1 MIKILSL
8 FLSFAVLFTS
18 VAPSYAQALDA
29 ARLQKKRISLSSG
42 DWRRQ
47 NYTLPSDNTRVVRPQ
62 IVVSKQ
68 VAQKVEKVET
78 ALKESAQ
85 QAQVKA
91 QQDKVDEGVAHINK
105 ILRQEQQAA
114 AEYRSRGG
122 ATIGPAQSTA
132 NHYVPVLPRL
142 AFIYQ
147 GTPNENGTYRGKEL
161 SKQDWAWAG
170 LRMDLK
176 GMSKQTDDWDVETS
190 WNRQLGRSE
199 YVAGGNMVGTST
211 EIVKAIAAYGVSKQD
226 EALAREFLTNMLQ
239 REGLCKDNR
248 KAVHVGNVDSKNVQ
262 GAYEYNLRTVPMCQY
277 STDVLE
283 ALAVLAVQH
292 NDKKAVDGIYN
303 FMAAKHREGL
313 GSLVVYQGAVLL
325 MGINSLYS
333 YEALKKF
340 LKENARQNTTDKIL
354 SNLSYV
360 SFEGLSRLAQEQ
372 TSSGRYLDNYT
383 ARYAYLDE
391 ATASKYYPN
400 LALNIVTAQPLT
412 SDGKYQLPM
421 GNVYEDIGALLVQD
435 AANNNKSAALAK
447 DILTS
452 QGYNWPLAEGVLL
465 ADEGRFASSA
475 LGDKAVALWQA
486 LLSANYTDMNEG
498 TQRRMKAR
506 AAAALVHKGALSQ
519 AQAAVYQQKD
529 ANKFAQY
536 SRQEKINFGLG
547 ALDVLTIIVTL
558 PLLIKSAVNGSVK
571 MVAKLRNFGKVGAKA
586 SAKTASVARTS
597 GKSAVAA
604 STAKPAAAPAAK
616 PAPAP
621 APAAP
626 RAAAVSSAD
635 AEAIGK
641 QWVAA
646 AQEAEAAKAAQAS
659 AWQAARAEKEAA
671 RVAAASDI
679 KLSGPAVSAAKPVKP
694 TWVQTE
700 VTNALGQKV
709 MGWRPV
715 NPTVTTSK
723 PSLFKTWWED
733 VSFKGA
739 NVWYDTKEI
748 FGDLTRAFRRKTAT
762 AALALSLNMTPL
774 PSAGMQAVLR
784 AESGLSN
791 LARTEQVFAQGSS
804 FVKMGASPAWALP
817 SLSATSA
824 VNTASVLPI
833 NNVLRLGT
841 ATKAA
846 APVSQASHFPLLAF
860 VPAVATPET
869 WRQLGSPR
877 FFTGKG
883 FSQPQFVADYL
894 KQDAAY
900 QQEVATVQAVKAQ
913 EQKKAVANPAAASA
927 KQRAAWDRFFPNG
940 AFSAEVFETALRR
953 RLSSSLVLSM
963 NGLGTAMY
971 SIRNSRA
978 VKKASALVSRAYQAA
993 ILEANRTGISLRRAF
1008 AKHLSSN
1015 LNIEFASSSSSDIKN
1030 AVLSL
1035 FALPAVGFGKE
1046 DISNPISSQEV
1057 FSMPEGDDFTPQSGF
1072 RLTYVETEGGQETVL
1087 PVSLV
1092 LDPRIKADGYNRITF
1107 NENFHAQLRNG
1118 TQEPKTMSHFFFK
1131 FLGTSQQWKEFT
1143 DLIVQAKLP
1152 TPFRIKLQHRP
1163 NVAVKTV
1170 LTPLYTADGMQALPI
1185 EVEIEKNVLPPQ
1197 ARVVLMEDGQLGILK
1212 PFSVTAE
1219 PITDQYIRLPK
1230 NQIANMVQV
1239 LKNSSTVF
1247 PIGVLPTKN
1256 KAALLYRDQQVYNNS
1271 LGKTM
1276 GPIIHSDLGISS
1288 ASATSLMMVINYV
1301 IPGLASFLNPVLRR
1315 MGEKRLSVV
1324 AGFMT
1329 SLANF
1334 LPPLVGFYGLAQD
1347 HSASKIAIAVIISA
1361 FILRSAA
1368 SVLQQVTSNMLVA
1381 ANSGKIKEKKKEK
1394 AEVGTAGERIS
1405 FKDLVTR
1412 MKAVWKK
1419 DKENT
1424 EDIRDLLMY
1433 NLSFVYKNLGTLL
1446 FLALPWAINK
1456 AIFLTTGIDSHLVY
1470 SVSFPIFGLYSLW
1483 VTIQTLRANLRDAYT
1498 VPTVTEATRKSH
1510 AIMAEVASA
1519 LAQAEADGTL
1529 SEQARADLLEAS
1541 AKKVQERANTMLEAY
1556 RKEGKK
1562 KAEWAALR
1570 STLMADLEKEVIDNL
1585 KTALPGEEGAKLAQD
1600 FSAIIHHLENNATS
1614 PWQVFLHAPSVAL
1627 VTLGMTLASVHEFTI
1642 SSAFA
1647 MNLNKLISDG
1657 DMANL
1662 LVAVSLY
1669 VPLIVGRLLGN
1680 LLATR
1685 ISSATMYLFC
1695 SGLSALGTV
1704 IMLGAGGN
1712 VTLSIIGAVITS
1724 LGVGN
1729 YFSQMY
1735 NYVTKKNPKLQREI
1749 SVVLAV
1755 TMALAG
1761 GLTVPASHLNE
1772 WFGGTNLDIWYA
1784 MGALIAS
1791 LGLTSGMMKK
1801 STLIKFIKS
1810 SFLSVIESFKKNKND
1825 KGDSELNNQPPADN
1839 AEPLP
1844 NN

>member
-1 MIKILSL
+1 MIKILSV

-29 ARLQKKRISLSSG
+29 SRIQKKRISLSSG

-47 NYTLPSDNTRVVRPQ
+47 NDYTMPSDNTRVVRPQ

-68 VAQKVEKVET
+68 IAQKVEKVET
-78 ALKESAQ
+78 ALKESVQ
-85 QAQVKA
+85 QAQANA

-114 AEYRSRGG
+114 AEYRRRGG

-142 AFIYQ
+142 DFIYQ

-161 SKQDWAWAG
+161 SKQNWAWAG

-226 EALAREFLTNMLQ
+226 EALAREFLTKMLQ
-239 REGLCKDNR
+239 RDGLCKDNR
-248 KAVHVGNVDSKNVQ
+248 KAVKMGNVDSKNVN

-303 FMAAKHREGL
+303 FMTAKHREGL

-325 MGINSLYS
+325 MGINSIYS
-333 YEALKKF
+333 YETLKKF

-354 SNLSYV
+354 GNLAYV

-372 TSSGRYLDNYT
+372 TSSGRHLDNYT

-391 ATASKYYPN
+391 AAASKYYPN
-400 LALNIVTAQPLT
+400 LDLKIVTAQPLT

-421 GNVYEDIGALLVQD
+421 GNVYEDIGALLAND

-465 ADEGRFASSA
+465 ANEGKFASSA

-498 TQRRMKAR
+498 TQRRMKTR
-506 AAAALVHKGALSQ
+506 AAMALVHKGALSQ
-519 AQAAVYQQKD
+519 AQAAAYQQKD
-529 ANKFAQY
+529 TNKFAQY

-586 SAKTASVARTS
+586 SAKTTTVARTS
-597 GKSAVAA
+597 GKSAAAA
-604 STAKPAAAPAAK
+604 SAAK

-626 RAAAVSSAD
+626 RAAAVSSAE

-646 AQEAEAAKAAQAS
+646 AQEAEAAKAAQTS
-659 AWQAARAEKEAA
+659 AWQAAQAEKEAA
-671 RVAAASDI
+671 RMAAAADF
-679 KLSGPAVSAAKPVKP
+679 KVAGPAISSSKPIKP

-700 VTNALGQKV
+700 VTNSLGQKV

-723 PSLFKTWWED
+723 PSLLKTLWDD

-774 PSAGMQAVLR
+774 PSAGMQAVLQ
-784 AESGLSN
+784 AESGLGN
-791 LARTEQVFAQGSS
+791 LVRTEQVFAQGTSLL
-804 FVKMGASPAWALP
+804 KMGAAPAWTLP
-817 SLSATSA
+817 ATSA

-841 ATKAA
+841 AAKAA
-846 APVSQASHFPLLAF
+846 APVSQASRFPLLAF

-894 KQDAAY
+894 KQDDAY
-900 QQEVATVQAVKAQ
+900 KQEVATVQAVKAE
-913 EQKKAVANPAAASA
+913 EQKQAAQNPAAVFA
-927 KQRAAWDRFFPNG
+927 KQRAAWERFFPNG
-940 AFSAEVFETALRR
+940 AFNAEVFETALRH

-963 NGLGTAMY
+963 NGLGTAMNT
-971 SIRNSRA
+971 IRNSRA
-978 VKKASALVSRAYQAA
+978 VKKASELVSRAYQDAV
-993 ILEANRTGISLRRAF
+993 LEASRTGISVRQAF
-1008 AKHLSSN
+1008 AKHLSGHLSVEFSSN
-1015 LNIEFASSSSSDIKN
+1015 SSGDIKS

-1035 FALPAVGFGKE
+1035 FALPMVNFSKE
-1046 DISNPISSQEV
+1046 DISNPLSSQEV
-1057 FSMPEGDDFTPQSGF
+1057 FSMPQGDDFMPQSGF
-1072 RLTYVETEGGQETVL
+1072 RLTYVETEDGKETVL

-1131 FLGTSQQWKEFT
+1131 FLGTPQQWKEFT
-1143 DLIVQAKLP
+1143 NLIVQAKLP

-1185 EVEIEKNVLPPQ
+1185 EVEIGKKDLPPQ

-1212 PFSVTAE
+1212 PFSVAAD

-1239 LKNSSTVF
+1239 LKNSTTVF

-1361 FILRSAA
+1361 FIVRSAA
-1368 SVLQQVTSNMLVA
+1368 SVLQQVTSNMLVS

-1394 AEVGTAGERIS
+1394 AEVGTTGERIT

-1456 AIFLTTGIDSHLVY
+1456 AIFWTTGIDSHLVY

-1483 VTIQTLRANLRDAYT
+1483 VTIRTLRANLRDAYT

-1519 LAQAEADGTL
+1519 LAQAEASGAL
-1529 SEQARADLLEAS
+1529 SEQGRADLLENS
-1541 AKKVQERANTMLEAY
+1541 AKKVQERASTMLEAY

-1562 KAEWAALR
+1562 KAELAALR
-1570 STLMADLEKEVIDNL
+1570 STVMADLEKEVIENL
-1585 KTALPGEEGAKLAQD
+1585 KAALPGEEGTKLAQD
-1600 FSAIIHHLENNATS
+1600 FSATIHHLENNTTS

-1627 VTLGMTLASVHEFTI
+1627 ITLGMTLASVHEFSI

-1669 VPLIVGRLLGN
+1669 VPLIIGRLLGN

-1784 MGALIAS
+1784 MGNLIAS
-1791 LGLTSGMMKK
+1791 LALTSGMMKK
-1801 STLIKFIKS
+1801 STLVKFIKS
-1810 SFLSVIESFKKNKND
+1810 SLLSVIESFKKNKND
-1825 KGDSELNNQPPADN
+1825 KGDSDVNNQLPAEN